1 MRRASTMA
9 RRRVLPRAI
18 VKPAKFSANV
28 RASLEKTRAELRTSA
43 TKGMKA
49 AQRPRLQGVT
59 DAL

>member
-1 MRRASTMA
+1 MA

-18 VKPAKFSANV
+18 VEPAKFSANV